1 MFIENALGLQEILQ
15 QRLGIRRVEIMGPM
29 NHTRYRELAEELGCF
44 LPFSSGTAGLFSCDK
59 LIQIAIAPHRPTVLT
74 LNYIVFH
81 TENSWDSFLD
91 ASDCPDGYVDS
102 DNNFNAT
109 SYQSILVNSKAILI
123 YSDHNRELMKG
134 QQAIPE
140 DMLNSKVFTI
150 PMYTKS
156 LYFDAALLLSNGTIE
171 DVTKLSRFED
181 ELPTIVYRERIF
193 EGASFQRESS
203 VDHPKKKYRKQ
214 IQLKSFDI
222 SILMSNSERRRKFLA
237 HISKRSMNDAL
248 SVFQTQDVCIDGYD
262 LWTKE
267 YLIATSTVGMNFH
280 QFDDSILE
288 THRVNQMLSLGMP
301 VVSERSFVDPALDKQ
316 YENAIMFADDWDE
329 LYDKV
334 LYLTKNDTA
343 RKELSMKAL
352 KKYFEIMNDVRSIKN
367 AMKSVLRRPLRSR
380 FASLKV

>member
-1 MFIENALGLQEILQ
+1 M
-15 QRLGIRRVEIMGPM
+15 
-29 NHTRYRELAEELGCF
+29 
-44 LPFSSGTAGLFSCDK
+44 
-59 LIQIAIAPHRPTVLT
+59 
-74 LNYIVFH
+74 
-81 TENSWDSFLD
+81 
-91 ASDCPDGYVDS
+91 
-102 DNNFNAT
+102 
-109 SYQSILVNSKAILI
+109 NSKAILI
-123 YSDHNRELMKG
+123 YSDHNRELLKG

-140 DMLNSKVFTI
+140 DMLSSKVFTI

-156 LYFDAALLLSNGTIE
+156 LYFEAALLLSNGTIE

-193 EGASFQRESS
+193 EGSSFQRESS

-222 SILMSNSERRRKFLA
+222 SILISNSERRRKFLA
-237 HISKRSMNDAL
+237 HVSKRSMNDRL

-267 YLIATSTVGMNFH
+267 YLIAASTVGMNFH

-288 THRVNQMLSLGMP
+288 THRINHMLSLGIP
-301 VVSERSFVDPALDKQ
+301 VVSERSFVDPELDKQ
-316 YENAIMFADDWDE
+316 YENAIMLADDWDE

-334 LYLTKNDTA
+334 LYLVRNETA

-352 KKYFEIMNDVRSIKN
+352 KKYYEIMNDVQSIRN

-380 FASLKV
+380 FASLNV